1 VSAITS
7 SGHIRPLGVA
17 RGTWGLVLL
26 VRGARGLD
34 ARWPADSPNP
44 SRWADAVVRVL
55 GARHVLQAVGEA
67 VLDDPPV
74 RRLGAGVDALH
85 ALTAFA
91 LAAGSRGWRPLAL
104 RSGATATGF
113 SVASMI
119 SDVM

>member
-1 VSAITS
+1 MSGSTS
-7 SGHIRPLGVA
+7 PGHIRPLGVA

-34 ARWPADSPNP
+34 AHWPHDSPRP

-55 GARHVLQAVGEA
+55 GARHVVQAVGEA

-85 ALTAFA
+85 ALTALA
-91 LAAGSRGWRPLAL
+91 LAAGSKGWRPLAL
-104 RSGATATGF
+104 RSAATAGGF
-113 SVASMI
+113 SAASLF
-119 SDVM
+119 SDLM